1 MSVAERPRGALA
13 LLLASFAL
21 FGCLYAVW
29 VPAFEGP
36 DEPQNF
42 QYLDFIATEGKL
54 VTPTLELTHEM
65 ENLGRGIMPPLWFLV
80 HLPVYH
86 VLGMEAWEPAPVLNP
101 EFLRHPDAVA
111 SFAERGLDLDAA
123 LALPNT
129 RLHYLHGTDE
139 GVRGSDAV
147 TDLVWLRMTGVFWGV
162 LALYFSFR
170 ALRLLFECERRAL
183 WFTALLAWTP
193 QLQFISA
200 NVNMDA
206 MLAASGAFFFWAALE
221 WLRAPG
227 RAIGWAIATGAA
239 VGVAAHVKLNGLVL
253 GVPLVLALVL
263 RARSRSLAVVSQ
275 APATRAMP
283 LPSGSRRR
291 ESLAA
296 ALACAVS
303 LAPYYLHGLVRTGHP
318 LWMWAYQKAS
328 PLHNPPGQAEAVW
341 DLEGLWNYHLGLFL
355 TWFAD
360 IGWASVWF
368 PSWIA
373 LPVLLIFAL
382 GGAFGLVLCVRAL
395 TRGGS
400 FSTRPGL
407 ALVLGAF
414 LAIFAAEFYFN
425 SSIPQPQGRHLYP
438 FLPVLLVPL
447 GLGLER
453 LHLLKPFA
461 VLSLVLSVAAF
472 PLLVDRLRPEG
483 WNERSWVAVTD
494 EGRVPVRDLADAE
507 PTVQWSSAM
516 LDPTIA
522 PGQPFH
528 TDLEGG
534 LLAWEARPGHTYELL
549 LGVNNPGFED
559 APWRPGVRLLRS
571 SVTFG
576 VPLAGTAL
584 LPPDF
589 LASLPAGTELV
600 FQVVELDAEGRTT
613 GFSAPL
619 TARR

>member
-1 MSVAERPRGALA
+1 MSGSNQPRGALA

-86 VLGMEAWEPAPVLNP
+86 ALGMEAWEPAPVLNP

-129 RLHYLHGTDE
+129 RLHYLHGADE
-139 GVRGSDAV
+139 GVRGSDAAM
-147 TDLVWLRMTGVFWGV
+147 DLVWLRLTGVFWGV
-162 LALYFSFR
+162 LALYCSYR
-170 ALRLLFECERRAL
+170 SLRILLECDRRAL

-206 MLAASGAFFFWAALE
+206 MLAASGSFFFWAALE
-221 WLRAPG
+221 WLRSPG
-227 RAIGWAIATGAA
+227 RAVGWAVAAGAA
-239 VGVAAHVKLNGLVL
+239 VGIAAHVKLNGLVL
-253 GVPLVLALVL
+253 GVPLVFALLL
-263 RARSRSLAVVSQ
+263 RARSRGSASQ
-275 APATRAMP
+275 APAIQAVS
-283 LPSGSRRR
+283 LAAGSWRR
-291 ESLAA
+291 ESFAA
-296 ALACAVS
+296 ALACGVS
-303 LAPYYLHGLVRTGHP
+303 LAPYYLYGLVRTGHP

-328 PLHNPPGQAEAVW
+328 PLHNPPGQAQAVW
-341 DLEGLWNYHLGLFL
+341 DLDGLWNYHLGLFL

-368 PSWIA
+368 PSWIS
-373 LPVLLIFAL
+373 LPLLLIFAL
-382 GGAFGLVLCVRAL
+382 GGGLGLGLCVRAL
-395 TRGGS
+395 TRGGP
-400 FSTRPGL
+400 FSTRSGL

-453 LHLLKPFA
+453 LRLLRPFA
-461 VLSLVLSVAAF
+461 VVSFLLSVAAF
-472 PLLVDRLRPEG
+472 PFLVERLRPEG
-483 WNERSWVAVTD
+483 WNERGWVAVTD
-494 EGRVPVRDLADAE
+494 EGRVPVRDFADEA
-507 PTVQWSSAM
+507 PTVAWSPAL
-516 LDPTIA
+516 LDPAGTA
-522 PGQPFH
+522 GQPLQ
-528 TDLEGG
+528 TDLAGG
-534 LLAWEARPGHTYELL
+534 VLAWEDRPGHTYELL
-549 LGVNNPGFED
+549 LGVGNPDFED
-559 APWRPGVRLLRS
+559 VPWRPGVMLLRS

-576 VPLAGTAL
+576 VPLAGTAV

-589 LASLPAGTELV
+589 LAGLSEGTELT
-600 FQVVELDAEGRTT
+600 FQVIELDAEGRTS

-619 TARR
+619 TATR